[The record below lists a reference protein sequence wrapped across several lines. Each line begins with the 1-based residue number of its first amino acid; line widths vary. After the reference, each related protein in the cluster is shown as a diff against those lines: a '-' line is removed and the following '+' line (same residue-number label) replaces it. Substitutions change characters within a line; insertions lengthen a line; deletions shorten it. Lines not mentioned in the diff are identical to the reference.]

1 MKRKYLIL
9 KAKGDVI
16 AEADSFGH
24 GGGFVAVADLTEFKR
39 AVAIGLDLVEIS
51 AHADSEQDGIRRA
64 EGLFTS
70 LDILNQYTLGG
81 DADALAVD
89 ERLGGALFEILL
101 VDGGVVQVG
110 RAKADLVA
118 HFHDRDA
125 FALLLENE
133 TLFGALRATA
143 DDDDIFAD
151 FDGADFVDGV
161 DHRQISTG
169 EGGLDGMCADGKND
183 DVGTKS
189 LCIFG
194 RHESVHAKI
203 NIALFDLADLEVEIA
218 AVFILERRFH
228 DNVDQ
233 TAEMIGFFAQ
243 RDIVSALC
251 GGEGGLHTA
260 GAAADDEN
268 LLAWAGRHN
277 VDLPLAAEHGV
288 DGAFADVRVERS
300 IVRRT
305 VCTGD
310 AGAAAQAGDDLIF
323 VAMVGLVDPARVGK
337 ECTTGG
343 DHINFAAGDGLVSLL
358 EVADTTNSTDG
369 RLDSGLDGGSKGDI
383 DAALGKHAG
392 EELAAGGIEERGRGD
407 VDQINLAVEHLGKFN
422 ALFGAE
428 AAFHEVVC
436 GETVF
441 DG

>member
-1 MKRKYLIL
+1 MKRKDLIL
-9 KAKGDVI
+9 KTKGDVI

-233 TAEMIGFFAQ
+233 TAEMIGFFAEL
-243 RDIVSALC
+243 D
-251 GGEGGLHTA
+251 
-260 GAAADDEN
+260 
-268 LLAWAGRHN
+268 
-277 VDLPLAAEHGV
+277 
-288 DGAFADVRVERS
+288 
-300 IVRRT
+300 
-305 VCTGD
+305 
-310 AGAAAQAGDDLIF
+310 GDDTIRLQEDELSEAGWYHRDQVPDETMLNSIGSELK
-323 VAMVGLVDPARVGK
+323 MVFKYGSMEKFYEA
-337 ECTTGG
+337 TG
-343 DHINFAAGDGLVSLL
+343 I
-358 EVADTTNSTDG
+358 
-369 RLDSGLDGGSKGDI
+369 RP
-383 DAALGKHAG
+383 G
-392 EELAAGGIEERGRGD
+392 E
-407 VDQINLAVEHLGKFN
+407 
-422 ALFGAE
+422 
-428 AAFHEVVC
+428 
-436 GETVF
+436 
-441 DG
+441 

>member
-1 MKRKYLIL
+1 MKRKDLIL

-89 ERLGGALFEILL
+89 ERLGDALFEILL

-161 DHRQISTG
+161 DLSLIHISEPT
-169 EGGLDGMCADGKND
+169 
-183 DVGTKS
+183 
-189 LCIFG
+189 
-194 RHESVHAKI
+194 R
-203 NIALFDLADLEVEIA
+203 
-218 AVFILERRFH
+218 
-228 DNVDQ
+228 
-233 TAEMIGFFAQ
+233 
-243 RDIVSALC
+243 
-251 GGEGGLHTA
+251 
-260 GAAADDEN
+260 
-268 LLAWAGRHN
+268 
-277 VDLPLAAEHGV
+277 P
-288 DGAFADVRVERS
+288 
-300 IVRRT
+300 
-305 VCTGD
+305 
-310 AGAAAQAGDDLIF
+310 
-323 VAMVGLVDPARVGK
+323 
-337 ECTTGG
+337 
-343 DHINFAAGDGLVSLL
+343 
-358 EVADTTNSTDG
+358 
-369 RLDSGLDGGSKGDI
+369 
-383 DAALGKHAG
+383 
-392 EELAAGGIEERGRGD
+392 
-407 VDQINLAVEHLGKFN
+407 
-422 ALFGAE
+422 
-428 AAFHEVVC
+428 
-436 GETVF
+436 
-441 DG
+441 